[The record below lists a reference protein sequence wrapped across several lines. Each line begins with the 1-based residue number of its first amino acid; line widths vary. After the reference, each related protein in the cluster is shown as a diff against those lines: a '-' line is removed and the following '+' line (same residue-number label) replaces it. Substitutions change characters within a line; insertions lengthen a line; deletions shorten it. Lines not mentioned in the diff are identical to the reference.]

1 MSYVWVA
8 SDSSTK
14 NLFSNLMKNVFSLDC
29 LPISPNWIGNSL
41 SIRHVISEIKQ
52 VTLSNGEVH

>member
-14 NLFSNLMKNVFSLDC
+14 NVFSNLMKNVFSLDC
-29 LPISPNWIGNSL
+29 LPISSNWIGNSL